1 MLHGAAPYAVR
12 NIGRPKK
19 SSYFPLKTGREL
31 PQCLQSGQVGPQ
43 AHHVCYIRYL
53 YRSIDR
59 YIRLAFQGLSLQH
72 VVSCVQHIAHVPPT
86 CRVRRDLRRWAEIS
100 AI

>member
-1 MLHGAAPYAVR
+1 MLHGAAPYAVH
-12 NIGRPKK
+12 NIGTSVGKK
-19 SSYFPLKTGREL
+19 IIVFP
-31 PQCLQSGQVGPQ
+31 PQDGSHPNVYSLAKSDHRRIMY
-43 AHHVCYIRYL
+43 ARYL
-53 YRSIDR
+53 HRCIDR
-59 YIRLAFQGLSLQH
+59 YIRLAFQGLSPQH

>member
-1 MLHGAAPYAVR
+1 MLHGAAPYAVH
-12 NIGRPKK
+12 NIGTSVGKK
-19 SSYFPLKTGREL
+19 IIVFP
-31 PQCLQSGQVGPQ
+31 PQESPLCLQSGQIELQ
-43 AHHVCYIRYL
+43 AHNVCYREV
-53 YRSIDR
+53 YRCIDR
-59 YIRLAFQGLSLQH
+59 YIRLAFQGLSPQH

>member
-1 MLHGAAPYAVR
+1 MLHGAAPYAVH
-12 NIGRPKK
+12 NIGTSVDQKK
-19 SSYFPLKTGREL
+19 IIVFP
-31 PQCLQSGQVGPQ
+31 PQEPPQYLQSGQVGPQ
-43 AHHVCYIRYL
+43 AHNVCSVRYL
-53 YRSIDR
+53 YRCIDR
-59 YIRLAFQGLSLQH
+59 YIRLASLGLSPKH